1 MVKPYIRKGGREGDE
16 TYYLNIPRDI
26 AKAFNIT
33 KEDEFVLSVETKD
46 GEITLCYKRV
56 KKAKS

>member
-1 MVKPYIRKGGREGDE
+1 MKPYIRRGGRPGDE

-26 AKAFNIT
+26 AKALGIT
-33 KEDEFVLSVETKD
+33 KEDEFMLSVETKD

-56 KKAKS
+56 KK

>member
-26 AKAFNIT
+26 ARALNIA
-33 KEDEFVLSVETKD
+33 KDDEFVLSVDTRD
-46 GEITLCYKRV
+46 GEVRLCYKRL
-56 KKAKS
+56 KK

>member
-26 AKAFNIT
+26 AKVLNIT
-33 KEDEFVLSVETKD
+33 KDDEFILSVDTKD
-46 GEITLCYKRV
+46 GELTLCYRRV
-56 KKAKS
+56 KK